1 MNRLFEIASA
11 LGQLYQT
18 RAQTN
23 LLKWQAEQDIHA
35 RQLELTPADG
45 WPGKNAEQRDVAR
58 DQTFAEDAQLQEAVK
73 KANDAHRALIE
84 LEARIQALEA
94 ERRAAEWSIRLR
106 QVEALE
112 GRPRGDHHSKDG
124 RLFDEQVEHEI
135 EEQMLDGFDPAAEAE
150 EEAAYQQHLDDMF
163 SAQAALEP
171 EPQPD
176 DWIPF

>member
-94 ERRAAEWSIRLR
+94 ERRAAEWSVRADLVDALR
-106 QVEALE
+106 AARVQSNH
-112 GRPRGDHHSKDG
+112 RGDSVAAA
-124 RLFDEQVEHEI
+124 FDDTAQQV
-135 EEQMLDGFDPAAEAE
+135 LDKAAFT
-150 EEAAYQQHLDDMF
+150 DIDF
-163 SAQAALEP
+163 
-171 EPQPD
+171 
-176 DWIPF
+176 

>member
-94 ERRAAEWSIRLR
+94 ERRAAAWSVRADLVDALR
-106 QVEALE
+106 AARVQSNH
-112 GRPRGDHHSKDG
+112 RGDSVAAA
-124 RLFDEQVEHEI
+124 FDDTAQ
-135 EEQMLDGFDPAAEAE
+135 QALD
-150 EEAAYQQHLDDMF
+150 EAAFTDIDF
-163 SAQAALEP
+163 
-171 EPQPD
+171 
-176 DWIPF
+176 